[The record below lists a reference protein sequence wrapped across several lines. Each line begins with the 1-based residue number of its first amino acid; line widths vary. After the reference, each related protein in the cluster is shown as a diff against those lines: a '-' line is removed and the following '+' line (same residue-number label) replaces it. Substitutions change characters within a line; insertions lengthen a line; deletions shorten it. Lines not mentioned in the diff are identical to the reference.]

1 MDRLL
6 KVDGDLLTSAD
17 YWPKPI
23 NAKGLCPYGK
33 ELGEVKIFT
42 REDIEELVQ
51 RAQKYKLEL
60 IESIDFSYKDKVLY
74 WKRIGKRFT
83 FIFFVFRK
91 KDNLI

>member
-6 KVDGDLLTSAD
+6 KVDGYLLTSAD

-23 NAKGLCPYGK
+23 NANGLYPYGK
-33 ELGEVKIFT
+33 ELGEMEIST

-83 FIFFVFRK
+83 FIFCVFRK